1 MPSQIVKECSK
12 ALADNELTVAF
23 AESATAG
30 RLAAEF
36 SLCPDSG
43 KVLKGGLV
51 CYDANLK
58 VEILRVPKEMLEKF
72 TPESAEVT
80 KELAD
85 RLQTFIP
92 ADIHIGITGL
102 TTPGG
107 SETPEKPVGTIFIHA
122 FFKGKSIGIR
132 ETFDDGPEE
141 IVLKSID
148 RVAELILNEIP
159 KNKQTDK
166 TEAAHESK

>member
-1 MPSQIVKECSK
+1 LDCSK
-12 ALADNELTVAF
+12 SLADRKLTVAF

-30 RLAAEF
+30 RASAEF

-58 VEILRVPKEMLEKF
+58 IGILRVPKEMINKF

-80 KELAD
+80 KEIAN

-92 ADIHIGITGL
+92 ADIHVGITGL

-107 SETPEKPVGTIFIHA
+107 SETPEKPVGTVFIHA
-122 FFKGKSIGIR
+122 FLKDKSVAVR
-132 ETFDDGPEE
+132 ETFEGTPEA
-141 IVLKSID
+141 IVLQSID
-148 RVAELILNEIP
+148 RVAELLLNEIP
-159 KNKQTDK
+159 KNTKLTETD
-166 TEAAHESK
+166 AIHE

>member
-1 MPSQIVKECSK
+1 MPSQIVKDCSK
-12 ALADNELTVAF
+12 ALADRKLTVAF

-51 CYDANLK
+51 CYDASLK
-58 VEILRVPKEMLEKF
+58 VDILKVPQEVLDEC

-85 RLQTFIP
+85 RLQTLIP
-92 ADIHIGITGL
+92 ADIHIGVTGL

-107 SETPEKPVGTIFIHA
+107 SETHEKPVGTVFVHA
-122 FFKGKSIGIR
+122 FFKGESIGIR
-132 ETFDDGPEE
+132 ETFDGGPEE
-141 IVLKSID
+141 IVMKSID
-148 RVAELILNEIP
+148 RVAELILNQII
-159 KNKQTDK
+159 NHQQT
-166 TEAAHESK
+166 ENIRAAHESN

>member
-1 MPSQIVKECSK
+1 MPSQIVKDCSK
-12 ALADNELTVAF
+12 ALAARELTVAF

-58 VEILRVPKEMLEKF
+58 VDILKVPQEVLDEF

-85 RLQTFIP
+85 RLQTLIP

-107 SETPEKPVGTIFIHA
+107 SETPEKPVGTIFAHA
-122 FFKGKSIGIR
+122 FFKGNSVGIR
-132 ETFDDGPEE
+132 EVFEGGPED

-148 RVAELILNEIP
+148 RVSELILNKILSDLQLE
-159 KNKQTDK
+159 K
-166 TEAAHESK
+166 TPAAYESN